1 MSVSRSE
8 AARLGREAVSIVAA
22 GHYVAPSGRTVDLSA
37 ATRAAVEG
45 TVSYPP
51 SAPRPA
57 VPEARFDTRITV
69 TGETTLVAG
78 ARLVSAGESPCVLNF
93 ASAKNPGG
101 GFLSGAR
108 AQEET
113 IARASALFACID
125 GNAMY
130 AHHRAQRD
138 TVYSNYAIYS
148 PAVPV
153 FRTDDGVLLEAPY
166 PLAVLTSPAPN
177 TGAALQKDPS
187 RGPDI
192 ERAFE
197 ERIDLV
203 LHLMAGHGHEVIVL
217 GAWGC
222 GAFRGD
228 PVLVARL
235 FDAALKGA
243 WRGVFREVVFAVF
256 DPGKGAPNR
265 RAFDAIAW

>member
-1 MSVSRSE
+1 MRISRSD
-8 AARLGREAVSIVAA
+8 AARLGQEVLSILAD
-22 GHYVAPSGRTVDLSA
+22 GRYTSPSGRVVDIAA
-37 ATRAAVEG
+37 ATKEAVDG

-51 SAPRPA
+51 GAARPS
-57 VPEARFDTRITV
+57 VPATRFDTKITV
-69 TGETTLVAG
+69 TGETTLEAG
-78 ARLVSAGESPCVLNF
+78 RRLADEGPCVLNF

-113 IARASALFACID
+113 IARSSSLFACID

-130 AHHRAQRD
+130 AHHRALRD

-153 FRTDDGVLLEAPY
+153 FRDDTGALLEAPY

-177 TGAALQKDPS
+177 TGAALAKDPG
-187 RGPDI
+187 RGADI
-192 ERAFE
+192 ARAFE
-197 ERIDLV
+197 ARIDLV

-228 PVLVARL
+228 PKLVARL
-235 FDAALKGA
+235 FAEALAGPWK
-243 WRGVFREVVFAVF
+243 GVFREVVFAVF
-256 DPGKGAPNR
+256 DPGAGTPNR
-265 RAFDAIAW
+265 RAFEAEAW